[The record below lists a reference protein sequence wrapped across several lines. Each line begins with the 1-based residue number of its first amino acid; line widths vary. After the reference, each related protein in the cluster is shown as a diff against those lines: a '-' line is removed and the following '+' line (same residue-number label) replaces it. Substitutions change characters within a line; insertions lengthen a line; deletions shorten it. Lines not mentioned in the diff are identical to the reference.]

1 MNDTDPRRH
10 TRKPRCLPGAVAHR
24 RRAAGVALM
33 LLSLLAA
40 LKAHAADEGLQ
51 LRRGDAWQ
59 DAVALETDVDFR
71 IRGLLA
77 EVTVTQRF
85 RNDSGDWL
93 EGRYLLPLPE
103 NAAVGRL
110 RIRIGDRLV
119 EGEIR
124 EKAEAKAIYQAAAAQ
139 GRRAGLVEQSRPNL
153 FRTAVANIGPGE
165 AVEVE
170 IGYWQPVDYRDGDF
184 SLTLPLTLT
193 PRYAPA
199 SSVEIEPGPMP
210 AVCAED
216 CAEIERV
223 PRVRSAQALPDALPP
238 TVSLRADL
246 DAGVPLA
253 EVGSPTHA
261 VSASA
266 NGRGWRIELADLV
279 EASDRDFELRWRPR
293 PSTQPRSA
301 VFTETRDGEHY
312 ALVMVLPPTVQAERL
327 PRELVLV
334 IDHSGSMHGES
345 MAQAIA
351 ALDLALSRLGPED
364 RFNVVRFNHA
374 AGRLFPESVP
384 ATPENV
390 DRARHHVAAL
400 RADGGTEMAA
410 AVELALAGRPVP
422 GYLRQVVL
430 ATDAAIG
437 DEQALF
443 AQIETQLGEARLF
456 PVGIG
461 SAPNGHFLRKAA
473 ELGRGSW
480 VLVRDIGEVA
490 ARMDTLFARLDRPA
504 LRDLELHWPTL
515 AEVYPERTPDLYH
528 GEPLQLVARLP
539 ALHGELR
546 VEGAAR
552 HQPWVE
558 RVPLQAGI
566 DSPGVGRLW
575 GRARL
580 DALDDALRRG
590 ANADEV
596 RAASLE
602 VALAHGLV
610 SRYTSLVA
618 VERTPSRPH
627 DAQLASTQF
636 ANATPA
642 GSLAYSQGG
651 TASRTLLGLALALG
665 LLAAALLRP
674 RA

>member
-1 MNDTDPRRH
+1 MSDNATSRE
-10 TRKPRCLPGAVAHR
+10 TRKPRCLDSTRAAR
-24 RRAAGVALM
+24 RRTLGVALM
-33 LLSLLAA
+33 LLSLLGA

-51 LRRGDAWQ
+51 LRRGDTWR
-59 DAVALETDVDFR
+59 DAVALETEVDFR

-85 RNDSGDWL
+85 RNDSADWL
-93 EGRYLLPLPE
+93 EGRYLLPLTE
-103 NAAVGRL
+103 SAAVGRL

-170 IGYWQPVDYRDGDF
+170 IGYWQAVDYRDGDF
-184 SLTLPLTLT
+184 SLSLPLTLT
-193 PRYAPA
+193 PRYTPTFQFE
-199 SSVEIEPGPMP
+199 VEPGPMP

-216 CAEIERV
+216 CVELERV
-223 PRVRSAQALPDALPP
+223 PQVRSAHALPDALPP

-246 DAGVPLA
+246 DAGVPLT

-261 VSASA
+261 VSVSA
-266 NGRGWRIELADLV
+266 DGRGWRVELADLV

-327 PRELVLV
+327 QRELMLV

-364 RFNVVRFNHA
+364 RFNVVRFNHRA
-374 AGRLFPESVP
+374 ARLFTESVP
-384 ATPENV
+384 ATSENLEQ
-390 DRARHHVAAL
+390 ARRHVAAL
-400 RADGGTEMAA
+400 RAEGGTEMAA
-410 AVELALAGRPVP
+410 AIELAFAGHPAP

-430 ATDAAIG
+430 ATDAAI
-437 DEQALF
+437 DNEQSLF
-443 AQIETQLGEARLF
+443 AQIEARRGEARLF

-461 SAPNGHFLRKAA
+461 SAPNSHFLRKAS

-490 ARMDTLFARLDRPA
+490 ARMDTLFAKLDRPA
-504 LRDLELHWPTL
+504 LRDLELHWPTS

-546 VEGAAR
+546 VQGAAR
-552 HQPWVE
+552 HQPWAE
-558 RVPLQAGI
+558 RIALRAGI

-580 DALDDALRRG
+580 DVLDDALRRG
-590 ANADEV
+590 ADADEV
-596 RAASLE
+596 RAASLK

-618 VERTPSRPH
+618 VERMSSRPL
-627 DAQLASTQF
+627 DAALASTQF

-642 GSLAYSQGG
+642 GSLAYAQGG
-651 TASRTLLGLALALG
+651 TASRGLLGLALALG
-665 LLAAALLRP
+665 LLAAALLRT
-674 RA
+674 RN